1 MYTSPLQ
8 TFQGTLCNCAF
19 NLFQGA
25 LCTSALHIFQRAL
38 YSSLCVRAHCIHFH
52 RWNISTG
59 KSMFPPHCSL
69 TSQSWPLVPALP
81 MLIFFTISTL
91 PTDKER
97 YHLNHHHCTRNTSI
111 LLSNNYSVEKVNVE
125 NLSEVNFWICKVT
138 ICLLQLDPD
147 ESQGKSRVQTWHQC
161 WWPLAWL
168 GFLLSAPHGLC
179 EICVQIK
186 PGLPD
191 QWASPSTNAL
201 IL

>member
-1 MYTSPLQ
+1 MRTSTLH
-8 TFQGTLCNCAF
+8 TF
-19 NLFQGA
+19 
-25 LCTSALHIFQRAL
+25 SP
-38 YSSLCVRAHCIHFH
+38 VKHFH
-52 RWNISTG
+52 RQKHVS
-59 KSMFPPHCSL
+59 SSL
-69 TSQSWPLVPALP
+69 FADQPIVTPRPCLANVN
-81 MLIFFTISTL
+81 FFTISTL

-191 QWASPSTNAL
+191 QWGSPSTNAL